1 MSLAIRSFI
10 IPVLVMAL
18 AGTASASTYREDV
31 VKMMVDLREQGVKE
45 SFTEYRS
52 FEATYAI
59 GEAHLLQENSKGA
72 EDSFCEALAKGRAL
86 KRKYAESRAIHEP
99 PSAAATAMPVAPA
112 EAAPAGESRPVRS
125 EFMIGGEKLYT
136 VKKGDTLRLIG
147 AKYGVSREVLAKLNG
162 LDLKNRLQ
170 AGQVL
175 KLTNRHIIPKKVK
188 DGLVINIA
196 DCTLYYF
203 RGGELSTA
211 LPVALGRSKSKSIW
225 RTPTGD
231 FRVLAKVKGPTWR
244 VPASIRKEME
254 ATGGKVVTEVPP
266 GPHNPLGKFAIRTSI
281 PGIMI
286 HSTTSPASIY
296 GFSSHG
302 CIRVYPE
309 RMEELFKEVRVNTR
323 GEIIYQPVK
332 VAVTEG
338 GKVYLEVHDD
348 VYRKVDS
355 LEKEARDAIKEKK
368 MQSQVDWTKVELVL
382 REKSGIAEDVSM

>member
-1 MSLAIRSFI
+1 MSVVSRSIYLTFFS
-10 IPVLVMAL
+10 VAL
-18 AGTASASTYREDV
+18 AGVASAGTYREDV
-31 VKMMVDLREQGVKE
+31 VKMMVDLRVQGVKE
-45 SFTEYRS
+45 RCAEEYRN

-59 GEAHLLQENSKGA
+59 GEAHLIQEDRQGA
-72 EDSFCEALAKGRAL
+72 EDSFREALAKGRAL
-86 KRKYAESRAIHEP
+86 ESEYAGSRVTRGLP
-99 PSAAATAMPVAPA
+99 PSAVAVPA
-112 EAAPAGESRPVRS
+112 EGAPGSESLPVRS
-125 EFMIGGEKLYT
+125 ELIIGGEKLYK

-147 AKYGVSREVLAKLNG
+147 AKYGVSKQVLAKLNG
-162 LDLKNRLQ
+162 LDPKKPLR

-175 KLTNRHIIPKKVK
+175 RLTTRHIIPKKVK

-203 RGGELSTA
+203 RDGALSSV
-211 LPVALGRSKSKSIW
+211 LPVALGRPKSKRAW

-231 FRVLAKVKGPTWR
+231 FRILSKVKGPTWR
-244 VPASIRKEME
+244 VPPSIRKEME
-254 ATGGKVVTEVPP
+254 EMGEKVVTEVPP
-266 GPHNPLGKFAIRTSI
+266 GPRNPLGKFAIRTSI

-302 CIRVYPE
+302 CIRVFPD

-332 VAVTEG
+332 IAVTEG
-338 GKVYLEVHDD
+338 GRVYLEVHDD

-355 LEKEARDAIKEKK
+355 LEKEAREAIEEKK
-368 MQSQVDWTKVELVL
+368 MQSQVDWKKVGMVL
-382 REKSGIAEDVSM
+382 QEKTGIAEDVSL